1 MNYYFFFHV
10 FEIRFFFTIFFC
22 FCTKSIKIFL
32 SRYSRFMQFSTFNA
46 RFSLFTNAIVDKIRP
61 HITTQ
66 LPFITLII
74 IFHREKLFF
83 PSPIFLLSF
92 LFLFFFLSL
101 FQTLSLTIL
110 FTAVN
115 SKMLCATHL
124 ENDNVARKIE
134 RICSLYPLCCATRIS
149 LLRNMVISIE

>member
-1 MNYYFFFHV
+1 MHAFHCSL
-10 FEIRFFFTIFFC
+10 T
-22 FCTKSIKIFL
+22 L
-32 SRYSRFMQFSTFNA
+32 FN
-46 RFSLFTNAIVDKIRP
+46 RRNAIVDKIRP

-124 ENDNVARKIE
+124 ENGYHHVARKIE